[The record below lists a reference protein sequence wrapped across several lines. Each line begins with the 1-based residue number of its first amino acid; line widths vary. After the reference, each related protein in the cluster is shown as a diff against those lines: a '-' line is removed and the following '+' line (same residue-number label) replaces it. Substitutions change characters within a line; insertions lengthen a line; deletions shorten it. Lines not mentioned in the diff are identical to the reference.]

1 MENVLEQLEEPQRRN
16 HARVRINNRRE
27 KSYFRLKKYDHEWSV
42 VKKHF

>member
-1 MENVLEQLEEPQRRN
+1 
-16 HARVRINNRRE
+16 VRINNRRE